1 MPGGAAPGGMGSS
14 AFYVLNLC
22 SLGLAVLTAAV
33 IALAMALRRD
43 LLRRSSLRLQ
53 AIIALLDTSRHLLM
67 LVDGDGWADS
77 LACQWVGFSAVLGTH
92 LYALLLAAIAFHLHY
107 VYVLEREMARRTAR
121 LLWVMSLLTI
131 LTLDLLPL
139 LWGGYDQT
147 ARDYHGSA
155 YFVVYGLALCPSAG
169 YCLFVSARVFS
180 KPFVPPSH
188 DFMLDTILNCSRL
201 TSLTRHVQR
210 SVCFVAAYLLVCTLA
225 LAGQIIDT
233 FFRHAWTHAWLPLG
247 LAATGTLHFLLV
259 AADPS
264 IRRAMLESAAADEL
278 PSIMRHSRLTA
289 LHKPVFIAT
298 PAVIVTHRQSDNTPL
313 LQFQKVLESCA
324 RI

>member
-1 MPGGAAPGGMGSS
+1 MANS

-22 SLGLAVLTAAV
+22 SLGLAFLTAAI

-67 LVDGDGWADS
+67 LVDGDGWAS
-77 LACQWVGFSAVLGTH
+77 SVGWQWLGFSAVLGTH
-92 LYALLLAAIAFHLHY
+92 LYALLLAAIAFQLHY
-107 VYVLEREMARRTAR
+107 VYVLEREMARRSAR
-121 LLWVMSLLTI
+121 LLWAVSLLAV
-131 LTLDLLPL
+131 LALDLLPL
-139 LWGGYDQT
+139 LWGGYGHT
-147 ARDYHGSA
+147 AYHGSA

-169 YCLFVSARVFS
+169 YCLFVSVRVFA
-180 KPFVPPSH
+180 KPFAPPSH

-201 TSLTRHVQR
+201 TSQTRHVRR
-210 SVCFVAAYLLVCTLA
+210 SVCFVAAYLLACTLG
-225 LAGQIIDT
+225 LAAQILDS

-247 LAATGTLHFLLV
+247 LATTGTLHFLLV
-259 AADPS
+259 VADPS
-264 IRRAMLESAAADEL
+264 IRRAMLESAADDEL

-289 LHKPVFIAT
+289 LHKPVFVAT